1 MIGAFG
7 DDDLRQYARPRCAL
21 FDWLRRFRRSLYGAV
36 ASVFL
41 ADILDYG
48 QFGWSVFI
56 AFTAL
61 FSDGPQVLLTAMA
74 VLLLIRQ
81 IVNDT
86 FPAEVLWQR
95 LPTAAS
101 LLAVCPSPSRF
112 EVIIIVRRIRWLFRF
127 IAGLPC
133 LPSRRKKSQLIR
145 REPFTLTVAL

>member
-48 QFGWSVFI
+48 QFGGSVFI
-56 AFTAL
+56 AFTGL
-61 FSDGPQVLLTAMA
+61 FTDGPQVLLTAMA

-81 IVNDT
+81 IVNDA
-86 FPAEVLWQR
+86 FPAEVLGQGCR
-95 LPTAAS
+95 PP
-101 LLAVCPSPSRF
+101 LLFLRSVPPP
-112 EVIIIVRRIRWLFRF
+112 
-127 IAGLPC
+127 AGLM
-133 LPSRRKKSQLIR
+133 SSSSSG
-145 REPFTLTVAL
+145 ALDGSFVSVPDCR